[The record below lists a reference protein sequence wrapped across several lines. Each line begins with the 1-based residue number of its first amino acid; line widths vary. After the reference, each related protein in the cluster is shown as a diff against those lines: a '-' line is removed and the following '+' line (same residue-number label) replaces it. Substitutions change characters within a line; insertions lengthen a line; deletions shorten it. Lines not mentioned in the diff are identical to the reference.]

1 MNNLA
6 KRGIIIP
13 NVVTALEELSA
24 QGVTDVFVQ
33 PTHIIPGE
41 EYDKLVSMA
50 ESCKDK
56 FSSFKIG
63 KPLMWNENDYKNVSD
78 FLLRNMEI
86 LKRLLFL
93 WDTVQNTEPMMFI

>member
-33 PTHIIPGE
+33 PTHIIPE
-41 EYDKLVSMA
+41 RNMTNLCQWLKAVRISSVALKLVSH
-50 ESCKDK
+50 
-56 FSSFKIG
+56 
-63 KPLMWNENDYKNVSD
+63 
-78 FLLRNMEI
+78 
-86 LKRLLFL
+86 
-93 WDTVQNTEPMMFI
+93 